1 MTFLSPSILWG
12 LLAISIPI
20 IIHLISLRHT
30 RDTEFSTLRFIKSL
44 KHETIRHLRIK
55 QWLLVILR
63 TIAILCLIL
72 MFARPLMTGT
82 STGKLAGD
90 VESRAVIVID
100 NSASM
105 AVQTDDGTL
114 LDRAKSSLPAIL
126 EGLEG
131 ETTVELYQTNPP
143 RKLFTGSHEE
153 SGPIMNR
160 VNSIVQTNLN
170 DNLWPMIDSVLHT
183 VEASEPNRECFI
195 ISDFQSA
202 PSFAVD
208 SLVPNSDWK
217 YYCILQPKV
226 KNNISV
232 SEVSILSQIKL
243 PNHLVKLNTR
253 VGNGGLTEK
262 RNIPV
267 ELYLND
273 ERVGQVV
280 SHFQPSRFKDFMFQ
294 VYPGKTGIING
305 KIVIPDD
312 DFPLDNFRNFELVIP
327 NQIAV
332 KVVGRSVEELFLL
345 DLALSAITGETELL
359 LIDRHVSDDV
369 VEQLFLSDIDI
380 LLLHNPAN
388 LSNSAIEDLQR
399 FLMSGGGLI
408 WFVGN
413 DLNQTDPVAWPSL
426 LKLPELIQTRRLDG
440 ESFFS
445 ASIVEEDHSL
455 FTDLDIKN
463 MNEELPQVF
472 GYNEVRLQMN
482 HTPLIKLNNG
492 HPLLVESKAFGSS
505 GFVFTS
511 PLNLRWNDLSVKG
524 LLVPLLHRMLILL
537 GTKEFNTQ
545 PLLVGQVKIIDIK
558 GENINAEWILKT
570 PNENEIKLIPDYTNE
585 KLLIKQTSELG
596 SYNVFADGIFFTSFS
611 TELSPHELP
620 SIRIDGETL
629 AKGLGIEQARI
640 IEPLQ
645 HLGSVLKEIRYGRSI
660 WRLLLYIALSCL
672 VIESILG
679 RPNTERLKTKEH

>member
-12 LLAISIPI
+12 LLAISIQI

-44 KHETIRHLRIK
+44 KHETIRNLRIK
-55 QWLLVILR
+55 QWLLLLLR
-63 TIAILCLIL
+63 TIAILFLIL

-90 VESRAVIVID
+90 VESRAVIVVD

-105 AVQTDDGTL
+105 AVLTDDGTL

-126 EGLEG
+126 QGLEG

-153 SGPIMNR
+153 SGPIIKR
-160 VNSIVQTNLN
+160 VNGIVQTNLA
-170 DNLWPMIDSVLHT
+170 DNLWSMIDSVLHT

-208 SLVPNSDWK
+208 SLIPNSDWK

-226 KNNISV
+226 ENNISV
-232 SEVSILSQIKL
+232 SEVSVLSQIKL

-253 VGNGGLTEK
+253 VGNGGMTEK

-332 KVVGRSVEELFLL
+332 KVVGQSVEELFLL
-345 DLALSAITGETELL
+345 DLALSAITGDTELL
-359 LIDRHVSDDV
+359 LLDRQVSDDV
-369 VEQLFLSDIDI
+369 ERLFLSDIDI

-388 LSNSAIEDLQR
+388 LSNSAIEDLQS

-445 ASIVEEDHSL
+445 TSIVEENHSL
-455 FTDLDIKN
+455 FTDLNINN
-463 MNEELPQVF
+463 MKEELPQVY

-511 PLNLRWNDLSVKG
+511 PLNLRWNDLPVKG

-545 PLLVGQVKIIDIK
+545 PLLVGQDKIIDIK
-558 GENINAEWILKT
+558 GENINAEWVLKT

-585 KLLIKQTSELG
+585 KLLITQTSELG
-596 SYNVFADGIFFTSFS
+596 SYTVFADGNLFSSFS
-611 TELSPHELP
+611 TLLSPHELP
-620 SIRIDGETL
+620 FIRIEGETL
-629 AKGLGIEQARI
+629 AENLGIEQARI
-640 IEPLQ
+640 IEPTQ
-645 HLGSVLKEIRYGRSI
+645 HLGSELKEIRYGRSI
-660 WRLLLYIALSCL
+660 WRLLLFIVLSSL

-679 RPNTERLKTKEH
+679 RPNTEKLKTKEQ

>member
-12 LLAISIPI
+12 MLAITIPI

-55 QWLLVILR
+55 QWLLVLLR
-63 TIAILCLIL
+63 TITILCLIL
-72 MFARPLMTGT
+72 MFSRPLITGT
-82 STGKLAGD
+82 LTSKLAGD
-90 VESRAVIVID
+90 IESRAVIVVD

-105 AVQTDDGTL
+105 AVHTDDGTL

-126 EGLEG
+126 KGLEG
-131 ETTVELYQTNPP
+131 GTTVELYQTNPP
-143 RKLFTGSHEE
+143 RKLFSGSQEE
-153 SGPIMNR
+153 GRSIMTR
-160 VNSIVQTNLN
+160 VKGIVQTNMT
-170 DNLWPMIDSVLHT
+170 DNLWTMIDSVLQM

-202 PSFAVD
+202 PSFTID
-208 SLVPNSDWK
+208 SLNPNSDWK

-226 KNNISV
+226 ENNISI
-232 SEVSILSQIKL
+232 SEVSVLSQIKL

-253 VGNGGLTEK
+253 VGNGGVTDK

-273 ERVGQVV
+273 ERVGQIV
-280 SHFQPSRFKDFMFQ
+280 SQFQPSKFKDFMFQ

-305 KIVIPDD
+305 KIVIPAD
-312 DFPLDNFRNFELVIP
+312 DFPMDNFRNFDLVIP
-327 NQIAV
+327 NKIAV
-332 KVVGRSVEELFLL
+332 KVIGRSMEELFLL

-359 LIDRHVSDDV
+359 EIDRDLSDDV
-369 VEQLFLSDIDI
+369 ERLFLNDIDI
-380 LLLHNPAN
+380 LLLHNPTN

-399 FLMSGGGLI
+399 FLMNGGGLI

-413 DLNQTDPVAWPSL
+413 DLNQTDPVVWPSL
-426 LKLPELIQTRRLDG
+426 LKLPELIKTRHLDG

-445 ASIVEEDHSL
+445 TSIVDENHSL
-455 FTDLDIKN
+455 FTDLNINN

-511 PLNLRWNDLSVKG
+511 PLNLRWNDLPAKG

-537 GTKEFNTQ
+537 GTKEFNVQ
-545 PLLVGQVKIIDIK
+545 PLLVGQDKIIDIK
-558 GENINAEWILKT
+558 GENINAEWVLKT

-585 KLLIKQTSELG
+585 KLLITQTSELG
-596 SYNVFADGIFFTSFS
+596 SYHVFADGDLFSSFS

-620 SIRIDGETL
+620 SIRIEGEKL
-629 AKGLGIEQARI
+629 AERLGVEQARI
-640 IEPLQ
+640 IQHTQ
-645 HLGSVLKEIRYGRSI
+645 HLGSELKEIRYGRSI
-660 WRLLLYIALSCL
+660 WRLLLFIALSCL

-679 RPNTERLKTKEH
+679 RPSTERLKTKE

>member
-44 KHETIRHLRIK
+44 KHETIRNLRIK
-55 QWLLVILR
+55 QWLLLLLR
-63 TIAILCLIL
+63 TIAILFLIL

-90 VESRAVIVID
+90 VESRAVIVVD

-105 AVQTDDGTL
+105 AVLTDDGTL

-126 EGLEG
+126 QGLEG

-153 SGPIMNR
+153 SGPIIKR
-160 VNSIVQTNLN
+160 VNGSVQTNLA
-170 DNLWPMIDSVLHT
+170 DNLWSMIDSVLHT

-208 SLVPNSDWK
+208 SLIPNSDWK

-226 KNNISV
+226 ENNISV
-232 SEVSILSQIKL
+232 SEVSVLSQIKL

-280 SHFQPSRFKDFMFQ
+280 SHFQPGRFKDFMFQ

-332 KVVGRSVEELFLL
+332 KVVGQSVEELFLL
-345 DLALSAITGETELL
+345 DLALSAITGDTELL
-359 LIDRHVSDDV
+359 LLDRQVSDDV
-369 VEQLFLSDIDI
+369 ERLFLSDIDI

-388 LSNSAIEDLQR
+388 LSNSAIEDLQS

-445 ASIVEEDHSL
+445 TSIVEENHSL
-455 FTDLDIKN
+455 FTDLNINN
-463 MNEELPQVF
+463 MKEELPQVY

-492 HPLLVESKAFGSS
+492 HPLLVESKVFGSS

-511 PLNLRWNDLSVKG
+511 PLNLRWNDLPVKG

-545 PLLVGQVKIIDIK
+545 PLLVGQDKIIDIK
-558 GENINAEWILKT
+558 GENINAEWVLKT

-585 KLLIKQTSELG
+585 KLLITQTSELG
-596 SYNVFADGIFFTSFS
+596 SYTVFADGNLFSSFS
-611 TELSPHELP
+611 TLLSPHELP
-620 SIRIDGETL
+620 FIRIEGETL
-629 AKGLGIEQARI
+629 AENLGIEQARI
-640 IEPLQ
+640 IEPTQ
-645 HLGSVLKEIRYGRSI
+645 HLGSELKEIRYGRSI
-660 WRLLLYIALSCL
+660 WRLLLFIVLSSL

-679 RPNTERLKTKEH
+679 RPNTEKLKTKEQ

>member
-12 LLAISIPI
+12 MLAITIPI

-55 QWLLVILR
+55 QWLLVLLR
-63 TIAILCLIL
+63 TITILCLIL
-72 MFARPLMTGT
+72 MFSRPLITGT
-82 STGKLAGD
+82 LTSKLAGD
-90 VESRAVIVID
+90 IESRAVIVVD

-105 AVQTDDGTL
+105 AVHTDDGTL

-126 EGLEG
+126 KGLEG
-131 ETTVELYQTNPP
+131 RTTVELYQTNPP
-143 RKLFTGSHEE
+143 RKLFSGSQEE
-153 SGPIMNR
+153 GRSIMTR
-160 VNSIVQTNLN
+160 VKGIEQTNMT
-170 DNLWPMIDSVLHT
+170 DNLWTMIDSVLQM

-202 PSFAVD
+202 PSFTID
-208 SLVPNSDWK
+208 SLNPNSDWK

-226 KNNISV
+226 ENNISI
-232 SEVSILSQIKL
+232 SEVSVLSQIKL

-253 VGNGGLTEK
+253 VGNGGVTDK

-273 ERVGQVV
+273 ERVGQIV
-280 SHFQPSRFKDFMFQ
+280 SQFQPSKFKDFMFQ

-305 KIVIPDD
+305 KIVIPAD
-312 DFPLDNFRNFELVIP
+312 DFPMDNFRNFDLVIP
-327 NQIAV
+327 NKIAV
-332 KVVGRSVEELFLL
+332 KVIGRSMEELFLL

-359 LIDRHVSDDV
+359 EIDRDLSDDV
-369 VEQLFLSDIDI
+369 ERLFLNDIDI
-380 LLLHNPAN
+380 LLLHNPTN

-399 FLMSGGGLI
+399 FLMNGGGLI

-413 DLNQTDPVAWPSL
+413 DLNQTDPVVWPSL
-426 LKLPELIQTRRLDG
+426 LKLPELIKTRHLDG

-445 ASIVEEDHSL
+445 TSIVDENHSL
-455 FTDLDIKN
+455 FTDLNINN

-511 PLNLRWNDLSVKG
+511 PLNLRWNDLPAKG

-537 GTKEFNTQ
+537 GTKEFNVQ
-545 PLLVGQVKIIDIK
+545 PLLVGQDKIIDIK
-558 GENINAEWILKT
+558 GENINAEWVLKT

-585 KLLIKQTSELG
+585 KLLITQTSELG
-596 SYNVFADGIFFTSFS
+596 SYHVFADGDLFSSFS
-611 TELSPHELP
+611 TELSPNELP
-620 SIRIDGETL
+620 SIRIEGEKL
-629 AKGLGIEQARI
+629 AERLGVEQARI
-640 IEPLQ
+640 IQHTQ
-645 HLGSVLKEIRYGRSI
+645 HLGSELKEIRYGRSI
-660 WRLLLYIALSCL
+660 WRLLLFIALSCL

-679 RPNTERLKTKEH
+679 RPSTERLKTKE

>member
-12 LLAISIPI
+12 MLAITIPI

-44 KHETIRHLRIK
+44 KHETIRRLRIK
-55 QWLLVILR
+55 QWLLVLLR

-72 MFARPLMTGT
+72 MFSRPLMTGT
-82 STGKLAGD
+82 LTSKLGGYI
-90 VESRAVIVID
+90 ESRAVIIVD

-105 AVQTDDGTL
+105 AVHTGDGTL

-126 EGLEG
+126 KGLEG

-143 RKLFTGSHEE
+143 RKLFSGSHEE
-153 SGPIMNR
+153 GRSIMTG
-160 VNSIVQTNLN
+160 VKGIVQTNMT
-170 DNLWPMIDSVLHT
+170 DNLWTMIDSVLQM

-202 PSFAVD
+202 PSFAID
-208 SLVPNSDWK
+208 SLNPNSDWK

-226 KNNISV
+226 ENNISI
-232 SEVSILSQIKL
+232 SEVSVLSQIKL

-253 VGNGGLTEK
+253 VGNGGVTDK

-267 ELYLND
+267 ELYLNN
-273 ERVGQVV
+273 ERVGQIV
-280 SHFQPSRFKDFMFQ
+280 SQFEPSKFKDFMFQ

-312 DFPLDNFRNFELVIP
+312 DFPMDNFRNFDLVIP

-332 KVVGRSVEELFLL
+332 KVIGQSMEELFLL

-359 LIDRHVSDDV
+359 LIDRDLSDDV
-369 VEQLFLSDIDI
+369 ERLFLSDIDI
-380 LLLHNPAN
+380 LLLHNPTN

-399 FLMSGGGLI
+399 FLMNGGGLI

-426 LKLPELIQTRRLDG
+426 LKLPELIKTRHLDG

-445 ASIVEEDHSL
+445 TLIVDENHSL
-455 FTDLDIKN
+455 FTDLNINN

-492 HPLLVESKAFGSS
+492 HPLLIESKAFGSS

-511 PLNLRWNDLSVKG
+511 PLNLGWNDLSVKG

-537 GTKEFNTQ
+537 GTKEFNVQ
-545 PLLVGQVKIIDIK
+545 PLLVGQDKIIDIK
-558 GENINAEWILKT
+558 GDNINAEWVLMT
-570 PNENEIKLIPDYTNE
+570 PMENEIKLIPDYTNE
-585 KLLIKQTSELG
+585 KLLITQTSELG
-596 SYNVFADGIFFTSFS
+596 SYHVFADGNLFSSFS
-611 TELSPHELP
+611 TVLSPHELP
-620 SIRIDGETL
+620 SIRIEGEKLTES
-629 AKGLGIEQARI
+629 LGVEQARI
-640 IEPLQ
+640 IQHTQ
-645 HLGSVLKEIRYGRSI
+645 HLESELKEIRYGRSI
-660 WRLLLYIALSCL
+660 WRLLLFIALSCL

-679 RPNTERLKTKEH
+679 RPSTERLKTKE

>member
-12 LLAISIPI
+12 MLAITIPI

-55 QWLLVILR
+55 QWLLVLLR
-63 TIAILCLIL
+63 TITILCLIL
-72 MFARPLMTGT
+72 MFSRPLITGT
-82 STGKLAGD
+82 LTSKLAGD
-90 VESRAVIVID
+90 IESRAVIVVD

-105 AVQTDDGTL
+105 AVHTDDGTL
-114 LDRAKSSLPAIL
+114 LDRAKSSLPVIL
-126 EGLEG
+126 KGLEG
-131 ETTVELYQTNPP
+131 GTTVELYQTNPP
-143 RKLFTGSHEE
+143 RKLFSGSQEE
-153 SGPIMNR
+153 GRSIMTR
-160 VNSIVQTNLN
+160 VKGIVQTNMT
-170 DNLWPMIDSVLHT
+170 DNLWTMIDSVLQM

-202 PSFAVD
+202 PSFTID
-208 SLVPNSDWK
+208 SLNPNSDWK

-226 KNNISV
+226 ENNISI

-253 VGNGGLTEK
+253 VGNGGVTDK

-273 ERVGQVV
+273 ERVGQIV
-280 SHFQPSRFKDFMFQ
+280 SQFQPSKFKDFMFQ

-305 KIVIPDD
+305 KIVIPAD
-312 DFPLDNFRNFELVIP
+312 DFPMDNFRNFDLVIP
-327 NQIAV
+327 NKIAV
-332 KVVGRSVEELFLL
+332 KVIGRSMEELFLL

-359 LIDRHVSDDV
+359 EIDRDLSDDV
-369 VEQLFLSDIDI
+369 ERLFLNDIDI
-380 LLLHNPAN
+380 LLLHNPTN

-399 FLMSGGGLI
+399 FLMNGGGLI

-413 DLNQTDPVAWPSL
+413 DLNQTDPVVWPSL
-426 LKLPELIQTRRLDG
+426 LKLPELIKTRLLDG

-445 ASIVEEDHSL
+445 TSIVDENHSL
-455 FTDLDIKN
+455 FTDLNINN

-511 PLNLRWNDLSVKG
+511 PLNLRWNDLPAKG

-537 GTKEFNTQ
+537 GTKEFNVQ
-545 PLLVGQVKIIDIK
+545 PLLVGQDKIIDIK
-558 GENINAEWILKT
+558 GENINAEWVLKT

-585 KLLIKQTSELG
+585 KLLITQTSELG
-596 SYNVFADGIFFTSFS
+596 SYHVFADGDHFSSFS

-620 SIRIDGETL
+620 SIRIEGEKL
-629 AKGLGIEQARI
+629 AESLGVEQARI
-640 IEPLQ
+640 IQHTQ
-645 HLGSVLKEIRYGRSI
+645 HLGSELKEIRYGRSI
-660 WRLLLYIALSCL
+660 WRLLLFIALSCL

-679 RPNTERLKTKEH
+679 RPSTERLKTKE

>member
-12 LLAISIPI
+12 LLAITIPI

-82 STGKLAGD
+82 LTSKLAGY
-90 VESRAVIVID
+90 VESRAVIVVD

-105 AVQTDDGTL
+105 AVHTDDGTL

-126 EGLEG
+126 KGLVG
-131 ETTVELYQTNPP
+131 KTTVELYQTNPP
-143 RKLFTGSHEE
+143 RKLFSGSHEE
-153 SGPIMNR
+153 SRSIMTR
-160 VNSIVQTNLN
+160 VKGIVQTNMT
-170 DNLWPMIDSVLHT
+170 DNLWTVIDSVLQT

-202 PSFAVD
+202 PSFAID
-208 SLVPNSDWK
+208 SLNPNSDWK

-226 KNNISV
+226 ENNISI
-232 SEVSILSQIKL
+232 SEVSVLSQIKL
-243 PNHLVKLNTR
+243 PDHLVKLTTR
-253 VGNGGLTEK
+253 VGNSGVTDK

-280 SHFQPSRFKDFMFQ
+280 SQFQPGKFKDFMFQ

-312 DFPLDNFRNFELVIP
+312 DFSMDNFRNFDLVIP

-332 KVVGRSVEELFLL
+332 KVIGQSMEELFLL

-359 LIDRHVSDDV
+359 LIDRYLSNDV
-369 VEQLFLSDIDI
+369 ERLFLSDIDI

-388 LSNSAIEDLQR
+388 LRNSAIEDLQR

-445 ASIVEEDHSL
+445 TSIVDDNHSL
-455 FTDLDIKN
+455 FTDLNINN

-482 HTPLIKLNNG
+482 HTTLIKLNNG
-492 HPLLVESKAFGSS
+492 HPFLVESKAFGSS

-511 PLNLRWNDLSVKG
+511 PLNLRWNDLPVKG

-537 GTKEFNTQ
+537 GTKEFNIQ
-545 PLLVGQVKIIDIK
+545 PILVGQDKIIDIK
-558 GENINAEWILKT
+558 GENINAEWVLKT
-570 PNENEIKLIPDYTNE
+570 PNENDIKLIPDYTNE
-585 KLLIKQTSELG
+585 KLLITQTSELG
-596 SYNVFADGIFFTSFS
+596 SYHVFADGNLFSSFS

-620 SIRIDGETL
+620 SIRIEGETL
-629 AKGLGIEQARI
+629 AESLGIEQARI
-640 IEPLQ
+640 IEHTQ
-645 HLGSVLKEIRYGRSI
+645 HLGSELKEIRYGRSI
-660 WRLLLYIALSCL
+660 WRLLLFIALSCL

-679 RPNTERLKTKEH
+679 RPNTERLKTKEQ

>member
-12 LLAISIPI
+12 LLAITIPI

-44 KHETIRHLRIK
+44 KHETIRRLRIK
-55 QWLLVILR
+55 QWLLVLLR

-72 MFARPLMTGT
+72 MFSRPLMTGT
-82 STGKLAGD
+82 LTSKLGGYI
-90 VESRAVIVID
+90 ESRAVIIVD

-105 AVQTDDGTL
+105 AVHTGDGTL

-126 EGLEG
+126 KGLEG

-143 RKLFTGSHEE
+143 RKLFSGSHEE
-153 SGPIMNR
+153 GRSIMTG
-160 VNSIVQTNLN
+160 VKGIVQTNMT
-170 DNLWPMIDSVLHT
+170 DNLWTMIDSVLQM

-202 PSFAVD
+202 PSFTID
-208 SLVPNSDWK
+208 SLNPNSDWK

-226 KNNISV
+226 ENNISI
-232 SEVSILSQIKL
+232 SEVSVLSQIKL

-253 VGNGGLTEK
+253 VGNGGVTDK

-273 ERVGQVV
+273 ERVGQIV
-280 SHFQPSRFKDFMFQ
+280 SQFEPSKFKDFMFQ

-312 DFPLDNFRNFELVIP
+312 DFPMDNFRNFDLVIP

-332 KVVGRSVEELFLL
+332 KVIGQSMEELFLL

-359 LIDRHVSDDV
+359 LIDRDLSDDV
-369 VEQLFLSDIDI
+369 ERLFLSDIDI
-380 LLLHNPAN
+380 LLLHNPTN

-399 FLMSGGGLI
+399 FLMNGGGLI

-426 LKLPELIQTRRLDG
+426 LKLPELIKTRHLDG

-445 ASIVEEDHSL
+445 TLIVDENHSL
-455 FTDLDIKN
+455 FTDLNINN

-492 HPLLVESKAFGSS
+492 HPLLIESKAFGSS

-511 PLNLRWNDLSVKG
+511 PLNLGWNDLSVKG

-537 GTKEFNTQ
+537 GTKEFNVQ
-545 PLLVGQVKIIDIK
+545 PLLVGQDKIIDIK
-558 GENINAEWILKT
+558 GDNINAEWVLMT
-570 PNENEIKLIPDYTNE
+570 PMENEIKLIPDYTNE
-585 KLLIKQTSELG
+585 KLLITETSELG
-596 SYNVFADGIFFTSFS
+596 SYHVFADGNLFSSFS
-611 TELSPHELP
+611 TVLSPHELP
-620 SIRIDGETL
+620 SIRIEGEKLTES
-629 AKGLGIEQARI
+629 LGVEQARI
-640 IEPLQ
+640 IQHTQ
-645 HLGSVLKEIRYGRSI
+645 HLESELKEIRYGRSI
-660 WRLLLYIALSCL
+660 WRLLLFIALSCL

-679 RPNTERLKTKEH
+679 RPSTERLKTKE

>member
-12 LLAISIPI
+12 MLAITIPI

-44 KHETIRHLRIK
+44 KHETIRRLRIK
-55 QWLLVILR
+55 QWLLVLLR

-72 MFARPLMTGT
+72 MFSRPLMTGT
-82 STGKLAGD
+82 LTSKLAGD
-90 VESRAVIVID
+90 IESRAVIIVD

-105 AVQTDDGTL
+105 AVHTGDGTL

-126 EGLEG
+126 KGLEG

-143 RKLFTGSHEE
+143 RKLFSGSHEE
-153 SGPIMNR
+153 GRSIMTG
-160 VNSIVQTNLN
+160 VKGIVQTNMT
-170 DNLWPMIDSVLHT
+170 DNLWTMIDSVLQM

-202 PSFAVD
+202 PSFTID
-208 SLVPNSDWK
+208 SLNPNSDWK

-226 KNNISV
+226 ENNISI
-232 SEVSILSQIKL
+232 SEVSVLSQIKL

-253 VGNGGLTEK
+253 VGNGGVTDK

-273 ERVGQVV
+273 ERVGQIV
-280 SHFQPSRFKDFMFQ
+280 SQFEPSKFKDFMFQ

-312 DFPLDNFRNFELVIP
+312 DFPMDNFRNFDLVIP

-332 KVVGRSVEELFLL
+332 KVIGQSMEELFLL

-359 LIDRHVSDDV
+359 LIDRDLSDDV
-369 VEQLFLSDIDI
+369 ERLFLSDIDI
-380 LLLHNPAN
+380 LLLHNPTN

-399 FLMSGGGLI
+399 FLMNGGGLI

-426 LKLPELIQTRRLDG
+426 LKLPELIKTRHLDG

-445 ASIVEEDHSL
+445 TLIVDENHSL
-455 FTDLDIKN
+455 FTDLNINN

-492 HPLLVESKAFGSS
+492 HPLLIESKAFGSS

-511 PLNLRWNDLSVKG
+511 PLNLGWNDLSVKG

-537 GTKEFNTQ
+537 GTKEFNVQ
-545 PLLVGQVKIIDIK
+545 PLLVGQDKIIDIK
-558 GENINAEWILKT
+558 GDNINAEWVLMT
-570 PNENEIKLIPDYTNE
+570 PMENEIKLIPDYTNE
-585 KLLIKQTSELG
+585 KLLITQTSELG
-596 SYNVFADGIFFTSFS
+596 SYHVFADGNLVSSFS
-611 TELSPHELP
+611 TVLSPHELP
-620 SIRIDGETL
+620 SIRIEGEKLTES
-629 AKGLGIEQARI
+629 LGVEQARI
-640 IEPLQ
+640 IQHTQ
-645 HLGSVLKEIRYGRSI
+645 HLESELKEIRYGRSI
-660 WRLLLYIALSCL
+660 WRLLLFIALSCL

-679 RPNTERLKTKEH
+679 RPSTERLKTKE

>member
-12 LLAISIPI
+12 MLAITIPI

-44 KHETIRHLRIK
+44 KHETIRRLRIK
-55 QWLLVILR
+55 QWLLVLLR

-72 MFARPLMTGT
+72 MFSRPLMTGT
-82 STGKLAGD
+82 LTSKLAGD
-90 VESRAVIVID
+90 IESRAVIIVD

-105 AVQTDDGTL
+105 AVHTGDGTL

-126 EGLEG
+126 KGLEG
-131 ETTVELYQTNPP
+131 VTTVELYQTNPP
-143 RKLFTGSHEE
+143 RKLFSGSHEE
-153 SGPIMNR
+153 GRSIMTG
-160 VNSIVQTNLN
+160 VKGIVQTNMT
-170 DNLWPMIDSVLHT
+170 DNLWTMIDSVLQM

-202 PSFAVD
+202 PSFTID
-208 SLVPNSDWK
+208 SLNPNSDWK

-226 KNNISV
+226 ENNISI
-232 SEVSILSQIKL
+232 SEVSVLSQIKL

-253 VGNGGLTEK
+253 VGNGGVTDK

-273 ERVGQVV
+273 ERVGQIV
-280 SHFQPSRFKDFMFQ
+280 SQFEPSKFKDFMFQ

-312 DFPLDNFRNFELVIP
+312 DFPMDNFRNFDLVIP

-332 KVVGRSVEELFLL
+332 KVIGQSMEELFLL

-359 LIDRHVSDDV
+359 LIDRDLSDDV
-369 VEQLFLSDIDI
+369 ERLFLSDIDI
-380 LLLHNPAN
+380 LLLHNPTN

-399 FLMSGGGLI
+399 FLMNGGGLI

-426 LKLPELIQTRRLDG
+426 LKLPELIKTRHLDG

-445 ASIVEEDHSL
+445 TLIVDENHSL
-455 FTDLDIKN
+455 FTDLNINN

-492 HPLLVESKAFGSS
+492 HPLLIESKAFGSS

-511 PLNLRWNDLSVKG
+511 PLNLGWNDLSVKG

-537 GTKEFNTQ
+537 GTKEFNVQ
-545 PLLVGQVKIIDIK
+545 PLLVGQDKIIDIK
-558 GENINAEWILKT
+558 GDNINAEWVLMT
-570 PNENEIKLIPDYTNE
+570 PMENEIKLIPDYTNE
-585 KLLIKQTSELG
+585 KLLITQTSELG
-596 SYNVFADGIFFTSFS
+596 SYHVFADGNLFSSFS
-611 TELSPHELP
+611 TVLSPHELP
-620 SIRIDGETL
+620 SIRIEGEKLTES
-629 AKGLGIEQARI
+629 LGVEQARI
-640 IEPLQ
+640 IQHTQ
-645 HLGSVLKEIRYGRSI
+645 HLESELKEIRYGRSI
-660 WRLLLYIALSCL
+660 WRLLLFIALSCL

-679 RPNTERLKTKEH
+679 RPSTERLKTKE

>member
-12 LLAISIPI
+12 MLAITIPI

-44 KHETIRHLRIK
+44 KHETIRRLRIK
-55 QWLLVILR
+55 QWLLVLLR

-72 MFARPLMTGT
+72 MFSRPLMTGT
-82 STGKLAGD
+82 LTSKLGGYI
-90 VESRAVIVID
+90 ESRAVIIVD

-105 AVQTDDGTL
+105 AVHTGDGTL

-126 EGLEG
+126 KGLEG

-143 RKLFTGSHEE
+143 RKLFSGSHEE
-153 SGPIMNR
+153 GRSIMTG
-160 VNSIVQTNLN
+160 VKGIVQTNMT
-170 DNLWPMIDSVLHT
+170 DNLWTMIDSVLQM

-202 PSFAVD
+202 PSFTID
-208 SLVPNSDWK
+208 SLNPNSDWK

-226 KNNISV
+226 ENNISI
-232 SEVSILSQIKL
+232 SEVSVLSQIKL

-253 VGNGGLTEK
+253 VGNSGVIDK

-273 ERVGQVV
+273 ERVGQIV
-280 SHFQPSRFKDFMFQ
+280 SQFEPSKFKDFMFQ

-312 DFPLDNFRNFELVIP
+312 DFPMDNFRNFDLVIP

-332 KVVGRSVEELFLL
+332 KVIGQSMEELFLL

-359 LIDRHVSDDV
+359 LIDRDLSDDV
-369 VEQLFLSDIDI
+369 ERLFLSDIDI
-380 LLLHNPAN
+380 LLLHNPTN

-399 FLMSGGGLI
+399 FLMNGGGLI

-426 LKLPELIQTRRLDG
+426 LKLPELIKTRHLDG

-445 ASIVEEDHSL
+445 TLIVDENHSL
-455 FTDLDIKN
+455 FTDLNINN

-492 HPLLVESKAFGSS
+492 HPLLIESKAFGSS

-511 PLNLRWNDLSVKG
+511 PLNLGWNDLSVKG

-537 GTKEFNTQ
+537 GTKEFNVQ
-545 PLLVGQVKIIDIK
+545 PLLVGQDKIIDIK
-558 GENINAEWILKT
+558 GDNINAEWVLMT
-570 PNENEIKLIPDYTNE
+570 PMENEIKLIPDYTNE
-585 KLLIKQTSELG
+585 KLLITQTSELG
-596 SYNVFADGIFFTSFS
+596 SYHVFADGNLFSSFS
-611 TELSPHELP
+611 TVLSPHELP
-620 SIRIDGETL
+620 SIRIEGEKLTES
-629 AKGLGIEQARI
+629 LGVEQARI
-640 IEPLQ
+640 IQHTQ
-645 HLGSVLKEIRYGRSI
+645 HLESELKEIRYGRSI
-660 WRLLLYIALSCL
+660 WRLLLFIALSCL

-679 RPNTERLKTKEH
+679 RPSTERLKTKE

>member
-44 KHETIRHLRIK
+44 KHETIRNLRIK
-55 QWLLVILR
+55 QWLLLLLR
-63 TIAILCLIL
+63 TIAILFLIL

-90 VESRAVIVID
+90 VESRAVIVVD

-105 AVQTDDGTL
+105 AVLTDDGTL

-126 EGLEG
+126 QGLEG

-153 SGPIMNR
+153 SGPIIKR
-160 VNSIVQTNLN
+160 VNGIVQTNLA
-170 DNLWPMIDSVLHT
+170 DNLWSMIDSVLHT

-208 SLVPNSDWK
+208 SLIPNSDWK

-226 KNNISV
+226 ENNISV
-232 SEVSILSQIKL
+232 SEVSVLSQIKL

-253 VGNGGLTEK
+253 VGNGGMTEK

-332 KVVGRSVEELFLL
+332 KVVGQSVEELFLL
-345 DLALSAITGETELL
+345 DLALSAITGDTELL
-359 LIDRHVSDDV
+359 LLDRQVSDY
-369 VEQLFLSDIDI
+369 VERLFLSDIDI

-388 LSNSAIEDLQR
+388 LSNSAIEDLQS

-445 ASIVEEDHSL
+445 TSIVEENHSL
-455 FTDLDIKN
+455 FTDLNINN
-463 MNEELPQVF
+463 MKEELPQVY

-492 HPLLVESKAFGSS
+492 HPLLVESKVFGSS

-511 PLNLRWNDLSVKG
+511 PLNLRWNDLPVKG

-545 PLLVGQVKIIDIK
+545 PLLVGQDKIIDIK
-558 GENINAEWILKT
+558 GENINAEWVLKT

-585 KLLIKQTSELG
+585 KLLITQTSELG
-596 SYNVFADGIFFTSFS
+596 SYTVFADGNLFSSFS
-611 TELSPHELP
+611 TLLSPHELP
-620 SIRIDGETL
+620 FIRIEGETL
-629 AKGLGIEQARI
+629 AENLGIEQARI
-640 IEPLQ
+640 IEPTQ
-645 HLGSVLKEIRYGRSI
+645 HLGSELKEIRYGRSI
-660 WRLLLYIALSCL
+660 WRLLLFIVLSSL

-679 RPNTERLKTKEH
+679 RPNTEKLKTKEQ

>member
-12 LLAISIPI
+12 MLAITIPI

-55 QWLLVILR
+55 QWLLVLLR
-63 TIAILCLIL
+63 TITILCLIL
-72 MFARPLMTGT
+72 MFSRPLITGT
-82 STGKLAGD
+82 LTSKLAGD
-90 VESRAVIVID
+90 IESRAVIVVD

-105 AVQTDDGTL
+105 AVHTDDGTL
-114 LDRAKSSLPAIL
+114 LDRAKSSVPAIL
-126 EGLEG
+126 KGLEG
-131 ETTVELYQTNPP
+131 MTTVELYQTNPP
-143 RKLFTGSHEE
+143 RKLFSGSQEE
-153 SGPIMNR
+153 GRSIMTK
-160 VNSIVQTNLN
+160 VKGIVQTNMT
-170 DNLWPMIDSVLHT
+170 DNLWTMIDSVLQM

-202 PSFAVD
+202 PSFTID
-208 SLVPNSDWK
+208 SLNPNSDWK

-226 KNNISV
+226 ENNISI
-232 SEVSILSQIKL
+232 SEVSVLSQIKL

-253 VGNGGLTEK
+253 VGNGGVTDK

-273 ERVGQVV
+273 ERVGQIV
-280 SHFQPSRFKDFMFQ
+280 SQFQPSKFKDFMFQ

-305 KIVIPDD
+305 KIVIPAD
-312 DFPLDNFRNFELVIP
+312 DFPMDNFRNFDLVIP
-327 NQIAV
+327 NKIAV
-332 KVVGRSVEELFLL
+332 KVIGRSMEELFLL

-359 LIDRHVSDDV
+359 EIDRDLSDDV
-369 VEQLFLSDIDI
+369 ERLFLNDIDI
-380 LLLHNPAN
+380 LLLHNPTN

-399 FLMSGGGLI
+399 FLMNGGGLI

-413 DLNQTDPVAWPSL
+413 DLNQTDPVVWPSL
-426 LKLPELIQTRRLDG
+426 LKLPELIKTRHLDG

-445 ASIVEEDHSL
+445 TSIVDENHSL
-455 FTDLDIKN
+455 FTDLNINN

-511 PLNLRWNDLSVKG
+511 PLNLRWNDLPAKG

-537 GTKEFNTQ
+537 GTKEFNVQ
-545 PLLVGQVKIIDIK
+545 PLLVGQDKIIDIK
-558 GENINAEWILKT
+558 GENINAEWVLKT

-585 KLLIKQTSELG
+585 KLLITQTSELG
-596 SYNVFADGIFFTSFS
+596 SYHVFADGDLFSSFS

-620 SIRIDGETL
+620 SIRIEGEKL
-629 AKGLGIEQARI
+629 AERLGVEQARI
-640 IEPLQ
+640 IQHTQ
-645 HLGSVLKEIRYGRSI
+645 HLGSELKEIRYGRSI
-660 WRLLLYIALSCL
+660 WRLLLFIALSCL

-679 RPNTERLKTKEH
+679 RPSTERLKTKE

>member
-12 LLAISIPI
+12 MLAITIPI

-44 KHETIRHLRIK
+44 KHETIRRLRIK
-55 QWLLVILR
+55 QWLLVLLR

-72 MFARPLMTGT
+72 MFSRPLMTGT
-82 STGKLAGD
+82 LTSKLGGYI
-90 VESRAVIVID
+90 ESRAVIIVD

-105 AVQTDDGTL
+105 AVHTGDGTL

-126 EGLEG
+126 KGLEG

-143 RKLFTGSHEE
+143 RKLFSGSHEE
-153 SGPIMNR
+153 GRSIMTG
-160 VNSIVQTNLN
+160 VKGIVQTNMT
-170 DNLWPMIDSVLHT
+170 DNLWTMIDSVLQM

-202 PSFAVD
+202 PSFTID
-208 SLVPNSDWK
+208 SLNPNSDWK

-226 KNNISV
+226 ENNISI
-232 SEVSILSQIKL
+232 SEVSVLSQIKL

-253 VGNGGLTEK
+253 VGNGGVTDK

-273 ERVGQVV
+273 ERVGQIV
-280 SHFQPSRFKDFMFQ
+280 SQFEPSKFKDFMFQ

-312 DFPLDNFRNFELVIP
+312 DFPMDNFRNFDLVIP

-332 KVVGRSVEELFLL
+332 KVIGQSMEELFLL

-359 LIDRHVSDDV
+359 LIDRDLSDDV
-369 VEQLFLSDIDI
+369 ERLFLSDIDI
-380 LLLHNPAN
+380 LLLHNPTN

-399 FLMSGGGLI
+399 FLMNGGGLI

-426 LKLPELIQTRRLDG
+426 LKLPELIKTRHLDG

-445 ASIVEEDHSL
+445 TLIVDENHSL
-455 FTDLDIKN
+455 FTDLNINN

-492 HPLLVESKAFGSS
+492 HPLLIESKAFGSS

-511 PLNLRWNDLSVKG
+511 PLNLGWNDLSVKG

-537 GTKEFNTQ
+537 GTKEFNVQ
-545 PLLVGQVKIIDIK
+545 PLLVGQDKIIDIK
-558 GENINAEWILKT
+558 GDNINAEWVLMT
-570 PNENEIKLIPDYTNE
+570 PMENEIKLIPDYTNE
-585 KLLIKQTSELG
+585 KLLITQTSELG
-596 SYNVFADGIFFTSFS
+596 SYHVFADGNLFSSFS
-611 TELSPHELP
+611 TVLSPHELP
-620 SIRIDGETL
+620 SIRIEGEKLTES
-629 AKGLGIEQARI
+629 LGVEQARI
-640 IEPLQ
+640 IQHTQ
-645 HLGSVLKEIRYGRSI
+645 HLESELKEIRYGRSI
-660 WRLLLYIALSCL
+660 WRLLLFIALSCL

-679 RPNTERLKTKEH
+679 RPSTERLKTKD

>member
-12 LLAISIPI
+12 MLAITIPI

-44 KHETIRHLRIK
+44 KHETIRRLRIK
-55 QWLLVILR
+55 QWLLVLLR

-72 MFARPLMTGT
+72 MFSRPLMTGT
-82 STGKLAGD
+82 LTSKLAGD
-90 VESRAVIVID
+90 IESRAVIIVD

-105 AVQTDDGTL
+105 AVHTGDGTL

-126 EGLEG
+126 KGLEG

-143 RKLFTGSHEE
+143 RKLFSGSHEE
-153 SGPIMNR
+153 GRSIMAG
-160 VNSIVQTNLN
+160 VKGIVQTNMT
-170 DNLWPMIDSVLHT
+170 DNLWTMIDSVLQM

-202 PSFAVD
+202 PSFTID
-208 SLVPNSDWK
+208 SLNPNSDWK

-226 KNNISV
+226 ENNISI
-232 SEVSILSQIKL
+232 SEVSVLSQIKL

-253 VGNGGLTEK
+253 VGNGGVTDK

-273 ERVGQVV
+273 ERVGQIV
-280 SHFQPSRFKDFMFQ
+280 SQFEPSKFKDFMFQ

-312 DFPLDNFRNFELVIP
+312 DFPMDNFRNFDLVIP

-332 KVVGRSVEELFLL
+332 KVIGQSMEELFLL

-359 LIDRHVSDDV
+359 LIDRDLSDDV
-369 VEQLFLSDIDI
+369 ERLFLSDIDI
-380 LLLHNPAN
+380 LLLHNPTN

-399 FLMSGGGLI
+399 FLMNGGGLI

-426 LKLPELIQTRRLDG
+426 LKLPELIKTRHLDG

-445 ASIVEEDHSL
+445 TLIVDENHSL
-455 FTDLDIKN
+455 FTDLNINN

-492 HPLLVESKAFGSS
+492 HPLLIESKAFGSS

-511 PLNLRWNDLSVKG
+511 PLNLGWNDLSVKG

-537 GTKEFNTQ
+537 GTKEFNVQ
-545 PLLVGQVKIIDIK
+545 PLLVGQDKIIDIK
-558 GENINAEWILKT
+558 GDNINAEWVLMT
-570 PNENEIKLIPDYTNE
+570 PMENEIKLIPDYTNE
-585 KLLIKQTSELG
+585 KLLITQTSELG
-596 SYNVFADGIFFTSFS
+596 SYHVFADGNLFSSFS
-611 TELSPHELP
+611 TVLSPHELP
-620 SIRIDGETL
+620 SIRIEGEKLTES
-629 AKGLGIEQARI
+629 LGVEQARI
-640 IEPLQ
+640 IQHTQ
-645 HLGSVLKEIRYGRSI
+645 HLESELKEIRYGRSI
-660 WRLLLYIALSCL
+660 WRLLLFIALSCL

-679 RPNTERLKTKEH
+679 RPSTERLKTKE

>member
-44 KHETIRHLRIK
+44 KHETIRNLRIK
-55 QWLLVILR
+55 QWLLLLLR
-63 TIAILCLIL
+63 TIAILFLIL

-90 VESRAVIVID
+90 VESRAVIVVD

-105 AVQTDDGTL
+105 AVLTDDGTL

-126 EGLEG
+126 QGLEG

-153 SGPIMNR
+153 SGPIIKR
-160 VNSIVQTNLN
+160 VNGIVQTNLA
-170 DNLWPMIDSVLHT
+170 DNLWSMIDSVLHT

-208 SLVPNSDWK
+208 SLIPNSDWK

-226 KNNISV
+226 ENNISV
-232 SEVSILSQIKL
+232 SEVSVLSQIKL

-253 VGNGGLTEK
+253 VGNGGMTEK

-332 KVVGRSVEELFLL
+332 KVVGQSVEELFLL
-345 DLALSAITGETELL
+345 DLALSAITGDTELL
-359 LIDRHVSDDV
+359 LLDRQVSDDV
-369 VEQLFLSDIDI
+369 ERLFLSDIDI

-388 LSNSAIEDLQR
+388 LSNSAIEDLQS

-445 ASIVEEDHSL
+445 TSIVEENHSL
-455 FTDLDIKN
+455 FTDLNINN
-463 MNEELPQVF
+463 MKEELPQVY

-492 HPLLVESKAFGSS
+492 HPLLVESKVFGSS

-511 PLNLRWNDLSVKG
+511 PLNLRWNDLPVKG

-545 PLLVGQVKIIDIK
+545 PLLVGQDKIIDIK
-558 GENINAEWILKT
+558 GENINAEWVLKT

-585 KLLIKQTSELG
+585 KLLITQTSELG
-596 SYNVFADGIFFTSFS
+596 SYTVFADGNLFSSFS
-611 TELSPHELP
+611 TLLSPHELP
-620 SIRIDGETL
+620 FIRIEGETL
-629 AKGLGIEQARI
+629 AENLGIEQARI
-640 IEPLQ
+640 IEPTQ
-645 HLGSVLKEIRYGRSI
+645 HLGSELKEIRYGRSI
-660 WRLLLYIALSCL
+660 WRLLLFIVLSSL

-679 RPNTERLKTKEH
+679 RPNTEKLKTKEQ

>member
-12 LLAISIPI
+12 MLAITIPI

-44 KHETIRHLRIK
+44 KHETIRRLRIK
-55 QWLLVILR
+55 QWLLVLLR

-72 MFARPLMTGT
+72 MFSRPLMTGT
-82 STGKLAGD
+82 LTSKLAGD
-90 VESRAVIVID
+90 IESRAVIIVD

-105 AVQTDDGTL
+105 AVHTGDGTL

-126 EGLEG
+126 KGLEG

-143 RKLFTGSHEE
+143 RKLFSGSHEE
-153 SGPIMNR
+153 GRSIMTG
-160 VNSIVQTNLN
+160 VKGIVQTNMT
-170 DNLWPMIDSVLHT
+170 DNLWIMIDSVLQM

-202 PSFAVD
+202 PSFTID
-208 SLVPNSDWK
+208 SLNPNSDWK

-226 KNNISV
+226 ENNISI
-232 SEVSILSQIKL
+232 SEVSVLSQIKL

-253 VGNGGLTEK
+253 VGNGGVIDK

-273 ERVGQVV
+273 ERVGQIV
-280 SHFQPSRFKDFMFQ
+280 SQFEPSKFKDFMFQ

-312 DFPLDNFRNFELVIP
+312 DFPMDNFRNFDLVIP

-332 KVVGRSVEELFLL
+332 KVIGQSMEELFLL

-359 LIDRHVSDDV
+359 LIDRDLSDDV
-369 VEQLFLSDIDI
+369 ERLFLSDIDI
-380 LLLHNPAN
+380 LLLHNPTN

-399 FLMSGGGLI
+399 FLMNGGGLI

-426 LKLPELIQTRRLDG
+426 LKLPELIKTRHLDG

-445 ASIVEEDHSL
+445 TLIVDENHSL
-455 FTDLDIKN
+455 FTDLNINN

-492 HPLLVESKAFGSS
+492 HPLLIESKAFGSS

-511 PLNLRWNDLSVKG
+511 PLNLGWNDLSVKG

-537 GTKEFNTQ
+537 GTKEFNVQ
-545 PLLVGQVKIIDIK
+545 PLLVGQDKIIDIK
-558 GENINAEWILKT
+558 GDNINAEWVLMT
-570 PNENEIKLIPDYTNE
+570 PMENEIKLIPDYTNE
-585 KLLIKQTSELG
+585 KLLITQTSELG
-596 SYNVFADGIFFTSFS
+596 SYHVFADGNLVSSFS
-611 TELSPHELP
+611 TVLSPHELP
-620 SIRIDGETL
+620 SIRIEGEKL
-629 AKGLGIEQARI
+629 AESLGVEQARI
-640 IEPLQ
+640 IQHTQ
-645 HLGSVLKEIRYGRSI
+645 HLESELKEIRYGRSI
-660 WRLLLYIALSCL
+660 WRLLLFIALSCL

-679 RPNTERLKTKEH
+679 RPSTERLKTKE

>member
-12 LLAISIPI
+12 MLAITIPI

-55 QWLLVILR
+55 QWLLVLLR

-72 MFARPLMTGT
+72 MFSRPLITGT
-82 STGKLAGD
+82 LTSKLAGD
-90 VESRAVIVID
+90 IESRAVIVVD

-105 AVQTDDGTL
+105 AVHTDDGTL
-114 LDRAKSSLPAIL
+114 LDRAKSSLPVIL
-126 EGLEG
+126 KGLEG
-131 ETTVELYQTNPP
+131 GTTVELYQTNPP
-143 RKLFTGSHEE
+143 RKLFSGSPEE
-153 SGPIMNR
+153 GRSIMTK
-160 VNSIVQTNLN
+160 VKGIVQTNMT
-170 DNLWPMIDSVLHT
+170 DNLWTMIDSVVQM

-202 PSFAVD
+202 PSFTID
-208 SLVPNSDWK
+208 SLNPNSDWK

-226 KNNISV
+226 ENNISI
-232 SEVSILSQIKL
+232 SEVSVLSQIKL

-253 VGNGGLTEK
+253 VGNGGVTDK

-273 ERVGQVV
+273 ERVGQIV
-280 SHFQPSRFKDFMFQ
+280 SQFQPSKFKDFMFQ

-305 KIVIPDD
+305 KIVIPAD
-312 DFPLDNFRNFELVIP
+312 DFPMDNFRNFDLVIP
-327 NQIAV
+327 NKIAV
-332 KVVGRSVEELFLL
+332 KVIGRSMEELFLL

-359 LIDRHVSDDV
+359 EIDRDLSDDV
-369 VEQLFLSDIDI
+369 ERLFLNDIDI
-380 LLLHNPAN
+380 LLLHNPTN

-399 FLMSGGGLI
+399 FLMNGGGLI

-426 LKLPELIQTRRLDG
+426 LKLPELIKTRHLDG

-445 ASIVEEDHSL
+445 TSIVDENHSL
-455 FTDLDIKN
+455 FTDLNINN

-511 PLNLRWNDLSVKG
+511 PLNLRWNDLPAKG

-537 GTKEFNTQ
+537 GTKEFNVQ
-545 PLLVGQVKIIDIK
+545 PLLVGQDKIIDIK
-558 GENINAEWILKT
+558 GENINAEWVLKT

-585 KLLIKQTSELG
+585 KLLITQTSELG
-596 SYNVFADGIFFTSFS
+596 SYHVFADGDLFSSFS

-620 SIRIDGETL
+620 SIRIEGEKL
-629 AKGLGIEQARI
+629 AERLGVEQARI
-640 IEPLQ
+640 IQHTQ
-645 HLGSVLKEIRYGRSI
+645 HLGSELNEIRYGRSI
-660 WRLLLYIALSCL
+660 WRLLLFIALSCL

-679 RPNTERLKTKEH
+679 RPSTERLKTKE

>member
-12 LLAISIPI
+12 MLAITIPI

-55 QWLLVILR
+55 QWLLVLLR
-63 TIAILCLIL
+63 TITILCLIL
-72 MFARPLMTGT
+72 MFSRPLITGT
-82 STGKLAGD
+82 LTSKLAGD
-90 VESRAVIVID
+90 IESRAVIVVD

-105 AVQTDDGTL
+105 AVHTDDGTL
-114 LDRAKSSLPAIL
+114 LDRAKSSLPVIL
-126 EGLEG
+126 KGLEG
-131 ETTVELYQTNPP
+131 GTTVELYQTNPP
-143 RKLFTGSHEE
+143 RKLFSGSQEE
-153 SGPIMNR
+153 GRSIMTR
-160 VNSIVQTNLN
+160 VKGIEQTNMT
-170 DNLWPMIDSVLHT
+170 DNLWTMIDSVLQM

-202 PSFAVD
+202 PSFTID
-208 SLVPNSDWK
+208 SLNPNSDWK

-226 KNNISV
+226 ENNISI

-253 VGNGGLTEK
+253 VGNGGVTDK

-273 ERVGQVV
+273 ERVGQIV
-280 SHFQPSRFKDFMFQ
+280 SQFQPSKFKDFMFQ

-305 KIVIPDD
+305 KIVIPAD
-312 DFPLDNFRNFELVIP
+312 DFPMDNFRNFDLVIP
-327 NQIAV
+327 NKIAV
-332 KVVGRSVEELFLL
+332 KVIGRSMEELFLL

-359 LIDRHVSDDV
+359 EIDRDLSDDV
-369 VEQLFLSDIDI
+369 ERLFLNDIDI
-380 LLLHNPAN
+380 LLLHNPTN

-399 FLMSGGGLI
+399 FLMNGGGLI

-413 DLNQTDPVAWPSL
+413 DLNQTDPVVWPSL
-426 LKLPELIQTRRLDG
+426 LKLPELIKTRHLDG

-445 ASIVEEDHSL
+445 TSIIDENHSL
-455 FTDLDIKN
+455 FTDLNINN

-511 PLNLRWNDLSVKG
+511 PLNLRWNDLPAKG

-537 GTKEFNTQ
+537 GTKEFNVQ
-545 PLLVGQVKIIDIK
+545 PLLVGQDKIIDIK
-558 GENINAEWILKT
+558 GENINAEWVLKT

-585 KLLIKQTSELG
+585 KLLITQTSELG
-596 SYNVFADGIFFTSFS
+596 SYHVFADGDLFSSFS

-620 SIRIDGETL
+620 SIRIEGEKL
-629 AKGLGIEQARI
+629 AERLGVEQARI
-640 IEPLQ
+640 IQHTQ
-645 HLGSVLKEIRYGRSI
+645 HLGSELKEIRYGRSI
-660 WRLLLYIALSCL
+660 WRLLLFIALSCL

-679 RPNTERLKTKEH
+679 RPSTERLKTKE

>member
-12 LLAISIPI
+12 MLAITIPI

-44 KHETIRHLRIK
+44 KHETIRRLRIK
-55 QWLLVILR
+55 QWLLVLLR

-72 MFARPLMTGT
+72 MFSRPLMTGT
-82 STGKLAGD
+82 LTSKLGGYI
-90 VESRAVIVID
+90 ESRAVIIVD

-105 AVQTDDGTL
+105 AVHTGDGTL

-126 EGLEG
+126 KGLEG

-143 RKLFTGSHEE
+143 RKLFSGSHEE
-153 SGPIMNR
+153 GRSIMTG
-160 VNSIVQTNLN
+160 VKGIVQTNMT
-170 DNLWPMIDSVLHT
+170 DNLWTMIDSVLQM

-202 PSFAVD
+202 PSFTID
-208 SLVPNSDWK
+208 SLNPNSDWK

-226 KNNISV
+226 ENNISI
-232 SEVSILSQIKL
+232 SEVSVLSQIKL

-253 VGNGGLTEK
+253 VGNGGVTDK

-273 ERVGQVV
+273 ERVGQIV
-280 SHFQPSRFKDFMFQ
+280 SQFEPSKFKDFMFQ

-312 DFPLDNFRNFELVIP
+312 DFPMDNFRNFDLVIP

-332 KVVGRSVEELFLL
+332 KVIGQSMEELFLL

-359 LIDRHVSDDV
+359 LIDRDLSDDV
-369 VEQLFLSDIDI
+369 ERLFLSDIDI
-380 LLLHNPAN
+380 LLLHNPTN

-399 FLMSGGGLI
+399 FLMNGGGLI

-426 LKLPELIQTRRLDG
+426 LKLPELIKTRHLDG

-445 ASIVEEDHSL
+445 TLIVDENHSL
-455 FTDLDIKN
+455 FTDLNINN

-492 HPLLVESKAFGSS
+492 HPLLIESKAFGSS

-511 PLNLRWNDLSVKG
+511 PLNLGWNDLSVKG

-537 GTKEFNTQ
+537 GTKEFNVQ
-545 PLLVGQVKIIDIK
+545 PLLVGQDKIIDIK
-558 GENINAEWILKT
+558 GDNINAEWVLMT
-570 PNENEIKLIPDYTNE
+570 PMENEIKLIPDYTNE
-585 KLLIKQTSELG
+585 KLLITQTSELG
-596 SYNVFADGIFFTSFS
+596 SYHVFADGNLFSSFS
-611 TELSPHELP
+611 TVLSPHELP
-620 SIRIDGETL
+620 SIRIEGEKLTES
-629 AKGLGIEQARI
+629 LGVEQARI
-640 IEPLQ
+640 IQHTQ
-645 HLGSVLKEIRYGRSI
+645 HLESELKEIRYGRSI
-660 WRLLLYIALSCL
+660 WRLLLFIALSCL
-672 VIESILG
+672 VIESFLG
-679 RPNTERLKTKEH
+679 RPSTERLKTKE

>member
-12 LLAISIPI
+12 LLAITIPI

-72 MFARPLMTGT
+72 MFSRPLMTGT
-82 STGKLAGD
+82 LTSKLVGN
-90 VESRAVIVID
+90 VESRAVIFVD

-105 AVQTDDGTL
+105 AVHTDDGTL
-114 LDRAKSSLPAIL
+114 LDRAKSSLPVIL
-126 EGLEG
+126 NGLEG
-131 ETTVELYQTNPP
+131 RTTVELYQTNPP
-143 RKLFTGSHEE
+143 RKLFSGSHEE
-153 SGPIMNR
+153 SRSIITRAKG
-160 VNSIVQTNLN
+160 IVQTNMT
-170 DNLWPMIDSVLHT
+170 DDLWTVIDSVLQT
-183 VEASEPNRECFI
+183 VKASEPNQECFI

-202 PSFAVD
+202 PSFKID
-208 SLVPNSDWK
+208 SLNPNSDWK
-217 YYCILQPKV
+217 FYCILQPKIE
-226 KNNISV
+226 NNISI
-232 SEVSILSQIKL
+232 SEVSVLSQIKL
-243 PNHLVKLNTR
+243 PDHLVKLNTR
-253 VGNGGLTEK
+253 VGNGGVTDK

-280 SHFQPSRFKDFMFQ
+280 SQFQPSKFKDFMFQ

-312 DFPLDNFRNFELVIP
+312 DFSMDNFRNFDLVIP

-332 KVVGRSVEELFLL
+332 KVIGQSIEELFLL

-359 LIDRHVSDDV
+359 LIDRHLSDDV
-369 VEQLFLSDIDI
+369 ERLFLSDIDI

-399 FLMSGGGLI
+399 FLMRGGGLI

-413 DLNQTDPVAWPSL
+413 DLNQTDPVSWPSL
-426 LKLPELIQTRRLDG
+426 LKLPELIQTHRLDG

-445 ASIVEEDHSL
+445 TSIVDDNHSL
-455 FTDLDIKN
+455 FADLDINN

-505 GFVFTS
+505 GFIFTS
-511 PLNLRWNDLSVKG
+511 PLNLRWNDLPVKG

-537 GTKEFNTQ
+537 GTKEFNIQ
-545 PLLVGQVKIIDIK
+545 PLLVGQDKIIDIK
-558 GENINAEWILKT
+558 GENINAEWVLKT
-570 PNENEIKLIPDYTNE
+570 PNGNQIKLIPDYTNE
-585 KLLIKQTSELG
+585 KLLITQTSELG
-596 SYNVFADGIFFTSFS
+596 SYHVFADGNRFSSFS

-620 SIRIDGETL
+620 SIRIEGETL
-629 AKGLGIEQARI
+629 AEGLGIEQARI
-640 IEPLQ
+640 IEPTQ
-645 HLGSVLKEIRYGRSI
+645 HLGSELKEIRYGRSI
-660 WRLLLYIALSCL
+660 WRLLLFIALSCL
-672 VIESILG
+672 VIESIIG
-679 RPNTERLKTKEH
+679 RPNTERLKTKEQ

>member
-12 LLAISIPI
+12 MLAITIPI

-55 QWLLVILR
+55 QWLLVLLR

-72 MFARPLMTGT
+72 MFSRPLMTGT
-82 STGKLAGD
+82 LTSKLAGD
-90 VESRAVIVID
+90 IESRAVIVVD

-126 EGLEG
+126 KGLEG

-143 RKLFTGSHEE
+143 RKLFSGSHEE
-153 SGPIMNR
+153 GRSIMTI
-160 VNSIVQTNLN
+160 VKGIVQTNMT
-170 DNLWPMIDSVLHT
+170 DNLWTMIDSVLQM

-202 PSFAVD
+202 PSFKID
-208 SLVPNSDWK
+208 SLNPNSDWK

-226 KNNISV
+226 ENNISI
-232 SEVSILSQIKL
+232 SEVSVLSQIKL

-253 VGNGGLTEK
+253 VGNGGVTEK

-273 ERVGQVV
+273 ERVGQIV
-280 SHFQPSRFKDFMFQ
+280 SQFEPNKFKDFMFQ

-312 DFPLDNFRNFELVIP
+312 DFPMDNFRNFDLVIP

-332 KVVGRSVEELFLL
+332 KIIGQSMEELFLL

-359 LIDRHVSDDV
+359 LIDRDLSDDV
-369 VEQLFLSDIDI
+369 ERLFLSDIDI
-380 LLLHNPAN
+380 LLLHNPTN

-399 FLMSGGGLI
+399 FLMNGGGLI

-426 LKLPELIQTRRLDG
+426 LKLPELIKTRHLDG

-445 ASIVEEDHSL
+445 TSIVDENHSL
-455 FTDLDIKN
+455 FTDLKIDN

-472 GYNEVRLQMN
+472 SYNEVRLQRN

-511 PLNLRWNDLSVKG
+511 PLNLGWNDLSVKG

-537 GTKEFNTQ
+537 GTKEFNVQ
-545 PLLVGQVKIIDIK
+545 PLLVGQDKIIDIK
-558 GENINAEWILKT
+558 GENINAKWVLMT
-570 PNENEIKLIPDYTNE
+570 PMENEIKLIPDYTNE
-585 KLLIKQTSELG
+585 KLLITQTSELG
-596 SYNVFADGIFFTSFS
+596 SYHVFADGNLFSSFS
-611 TELSPHELP
+611 TVLSPHELP
-620 SIRIDGETL
+620 SIRIEGGKL
-629 AKGLGIEQARI
+629 AESLGIEQARI
-640 IEPLQ
+640 IQQTQ
-645 HLGSVLKEIRYGRSI
+645 HLGAELKEIRYGRSI
-660 WRLLLYIALSCL
+660 WRLLLFIALSCL
-672 VIESILG
+672 LIESILG
-679 RPNTERLKTKEH
+679 RPNTERLKTKEY

>member
-1 MTFLSPSILWG
+1 MTFLSPTVLWG
-12 LLAISIPI
+12 LAAASIPI
-20 IIHLISLRHT
+20 IIHLLSLRHT
-30 RDTEFSTLRFIKSL
+30 REVEFSTLRFIKEL
-44 KHETIRHLRIK
+44 EHKTIRRLKLRQLLLVLLRI
-55 QWLLVILR
+55 LVI
-63 TIAILCLIL
+63 ICLIL
-72 MFARPLMTGT
+72 MVARPVQQGFVPGWMAAEKET
-82 STGKLAGD
+82 
-90 VESRAVIVID
+90 RVIIFVD

-105 AVQTDDGTL
+105 SLVSDGITL
-114 LDRAKSSLPAIL
+114 LENAKESAL
-126 EGLEG
+126 EIADSFEG
-131 ETTVELYQTNPP
+131 QTRIEIYHTNPAKRVFNGKP
-143 RKLFTGSHEE
+143 GDTSLRNVVAAIPQTFSTDHLWVT
-153 SGPIMNR
+153 
-160 VNSIVQTNLN
+160 VNSVLQNLK
-170 DNLWPMIDSVLHT
+170 VK
-183 VEASEPNRECFI
+183 EPNRECFI

-202 PSFAVD
+202 PSFKID
-208 SLVPNSDWK
+208 SLNPNSDWK

-226 KNNISV
+226 ENNISI
-232 SEVSILSQIKL
+232 SEVSVLSQIKL

-253 VGNGGLTEK
+253 VGNGGMTEK

-312 DFPLDNFRNFELVIP
+312 DFPLDNFRNFDLVIP

-332 KVVGRSVEELFLL
+332 KVIGQSVEELFLL
-345 DLALSAITGETELL
+345 ELALNAIIGETELL
-359 LIDRHVSDDV
+359 LIDRHVSDDL
-369 VEQLFLSDIDI
+369 ERLFLSDIDI

-426 LKLPELIQTRRLDG
+426 LKLPELIQTRLLDG

-445 ASIVEEDHSL
+445 ASIVENDHSL
-455 FTDLDIKN
+455 FADLDINN

-492 HPLLVESKAFGSS
+492 HPLLVESKAFGNS

-511 PLNLRWNDLSVKG
+511 PLNLRWNDLPVKG

-537 GTKEFNTQ
+537 ATREFNTQ
-545 PLLVGQVKIIDIK
+545 PILVGQDKIIDIK
-558 GENINAEWILKT
+558 GENIIAEWILKT
-570 PNENEIKLIPDYTNE
+570 PDENEIKLIPDYTNE
-585 KLLIKQTSELG
+585 KLLITQTSELG
-596 SYNVFADGIFFTSFS
+596 SYNVFADGNFFSSFS

-620 SIRIDGETL
+620 SIRIEGETL
-629 AKGLGIEQARI
+629 AEGLGIEQARI
-640 IEPLQ
+640 IEPTQ
-645 HLGSVLKEIRYGRSI
+645 HLGSELKEIRYGRSI
-660 WRLLLYIALSCL
+660 WRLLLFIALSCL

-679 RPNTERLKTKEH
+679 RPNTERLKTKEQ

>member
-12 LLAISIPI
+12 MLAITIPI

-55 QWLLVILR
+55 QWLLVLLR
-63 TIAILCLIL
+63 TITILCLIL
-72 MFARPLMTGT
+72 MFSRPLITGT
-82 STGKLAGD
+82 LTSKLAGD
-90 VESRAVIVID
+90 IESRAVIVVD

-105 AVQTDDGTL
+105 AVHTDDGTL
-114 LDRAKSSLPAIL
+114 LDRAKSSVPAIL
-126 EGLEG
+126 KGLEG
-131 ETTVELYQTNPP
+131 MTTVELYQTNPP
-143 RKLFTGSHEE
+143 RKLFSGSQEE
-153 SGPIMNR
+153 GRSIMTR
-160 VNSIVQTNLN
+160 VKGIEQTNMT
-170 DNLWPMIDSVLHT
+170 DNLWTMIDSVVQM

-202 PSFAVD
+202 PSFTID
-208 SLVPNSDWK
+208 SLNPNSDWK

-226 KNNISV
+226 ENNISI
-232 SEVSILSQIKL
+232 SEVSVLSQIKL

-253 VGNGGLTEK
+253 VGNGGVTDK

-273 ERVGQVV
+273 ERVGQIV
-280 SHFQPSRFKDFMFQ
+280 SQFQPSKFKDFMFQ

-305 KIVIPDD
+305 KIVIPAD
-312 DFPLDNFRNFELVIP
+312 DFPMDNFRNFDLVIP
-327 NQIAV
+327 NKIAV
-332 KVVGRSVEELFLL
+332 KVIGRSMEELFLL

-359 LIDRHVSDDV
+359 EIDRDLSDDV
-369 VEQLFLSDIDI
+369 ERLFLNDIDI
-380 LLLHNPAN
+380 LLLHNPTN

-399 FLMSGGGLI
+399 FLMNGGGLI

-413 DLNQTDPVAWPSL
+413 DLNQTDPVVWPSL
-426 LKLPELIQTRRLDG
+426 LKLPELIKTRHLDG

-445 ASIVEEDHSL
+445 TSIVDENHSL
-455 FTDLDIKN
+455 FTDLNINN

-511 PLNLRWNDLSVKG
+511 PLNLRWNDLPAKG

-537 GTKEFNTQ
+537 GTKEFNVQ
-545 PLLVGQVKIIDIK
+545 PLLVGQDKIIDIK
-558 GENINAEWILKT
+558 GENINAEWVLKT

-585 KLLIKQTSELG
+585 KLLITQTSELG
-596 SYNVFADGIFFTSFS
+596 SYHVFADGDLFSSFS

-620 SIRIDGETL
+620 SIRIEGEKL
-629 AKGLGIEQARI
+629 AERLGVEQARI
-640 IEPLQ
+640 IQHTQ
-645 HLGSVLKEIRYGRSI
+645 HLGSELNEIRYGRSI
-660 WRLLLYIALSCL
+660 WRLLLFIALSCL

-679 RPNTERLKTKEH
+679 RPSTERLKTKE

>member
-12 LLAISIPI
+12 MLAITIPI

-44 KHETIRHLRIK
+44 KHETIRRLRIK
-55 QWLLVILR
+55 QWLLVLLR

-72 MFARPLMTGT
+72 MFSRPLMTGT
-82 STGKLAGD
+82 LTSKLAGD
-90 VESRAVIVID
+90 IESRAVIIVD

-105 AVQTDDGTL
+105 AVHTGDGTL

-126 EGLEG
+126 KGLEG

-143 RKLFTGSHEE
+143 RKLFSGSHEE
-153 SGPIMNR
+153 GRSIMTG
-160 VNSIVQTNLN
+160 VKGIVQTNMT
-170 DNLWPMIDSVLHT
+170 DNLWTMIDSVLQM

-202 PSFAVD
+202 PSFTID
-208 SLVPNSDWK
+208 SLNPNSDWK

-226 KNNISV
+226 ENNISI
-232 SEVSILSQIKL
+232 SEVSVLSQIKL

-253 VGNGGLTEK
+253 VGNGGVIDK

-273 ERVGQVV
+273 ERVGQIV
-280 SHFQPSRFKDFMFQ
+280 SQFEPSKFKDFMFQ

-312 DFPLDNFRNFELVIP
+312 DFPMDNFRNFDLVIP

-332 KVVGRSVEELFLL
+332 KVIGQSMEELFLL

-359 LIDRHVSDDV
+359 LIDRDLSDDV
-369 VEQLFLSDIDI
+369 ERLFLSDIDI
-380 LLLHNPAN
+380 LLLHNPTN

-399 FLMSGGGLI
+399 FLMNGGGLI

-426 LKLPELIQTRRLDG
+426 LKLPELIKTRHLDG

-445 ASIVEEDHSL
+445 TLIVDENHSL
-455 FTDLDIKN
+455 FTDLNINN

-492 HPLLVESKAFGSS
+492 HPLLIESKAFGSS

-511 PLNLRWNDLSVKG
+511 PLNLGWNDLSVKG

-537 GTKEFNTQ
+537 GTKEFNVQ
-545 PLLVGQVKIIDIK
+545 PLLVGQDKIIDIK
-558 GENINAEWILKT
+558 GDNINAEWVLMT
-570 PNENEIKLIPDYTNE
+570 PMENEIKLIPDYTNE
-585 KLLIKQTSELG
+585 KLLITQTSELG
-596 SYNVFADGIFFTSFS
+596 SYHVFADGNLFSSFS
-611 TELSPHELP
+611 TVLSPHELP
-620 SIRIDGETL
+620 SIRIEGEKLTES
-629 AKGLGIEQARI
+629 LGVEQARI
-640 IEPLQ
+640 IQHTQ
-645 HLGSVLKEIRYGRSI
+645 HLESELKEIRYGRSI
-660 WRLLLYIALSCL
+660 WRLLLFIALSCL

-679 RPNTERLKTKEH
+679 RPSTERLKTKE

>member
-12 LLAISIPI
+12 MLAITIPI

-44 KHETIRHLRIK
+44 KHETIRRLRIK
-55 QWLLVILR
+55 QWLLVLLR

-72 MFARPLMTGT
+72 MFSRPLMTGT
-82 STGKLAGD
+82 LTSKLGGYI
-90 VESRAVIVID
+90 ESRAVIIVD

-105 AVQTDDGTL
+105 AVHTGDGTL

-126 EGLEG
+126 KGLEG

-143 RKLFTGSHEE
+143 RKLFSGSHEE
-153 SGPIMNR
+153 GRSIMAG
-160 VNSIVQTNLN
+160 VKGIVQTNMT
-170 DNLWPMIDSVLHT
+170 DNLWTMIDSVLQM

-202 PSFAVD
+202 PSFTID
-208 SLVPNSDWK
+208 SLNPNSDWK

-226 KNNISV
+226 ENNISI
-232 SEVSILSQIKL
+232 SEVSVLSQIKL

-253 VGNGGLTEK
+253 VGNGGVTDK

-273 ERVGQVV
+273 ERVGQIV
-280 SHFQPSRFKDFMFQ
+280 SQFEPSKFKDFMFQ

-312 DFPLDNFRNFELVIP
+312 DFPMDNFRNFDLVIP

-332 KVVGRSVEELFLL
+332 KVIGQSMEELFLL

-359 LIDRHVSDDV
+359 LIDRDLSDDV
-369 VEQLFLSDIDI
+369 ERLFLSDIDI
-380 LLLHNPAN
+380 LLLHNPTN

-399 FLMSGGGLI
+399 FLMNGGGLI

-426 LKLPELIQTRRLDG
+426 LKLPELIKTRHLDG

-445 ASIVEEDHSL
+445 TLIVDENHSL
-455 FTDLDIKN
+455 FTDLNINN

-492 HPLLVESKAFGSS
+492 HPLLIESKAFGSS

-511 PLNLRWNDLSVKG
+511 PLNLGWNDLSVKG

-537 GTKEFNTQ
+537 GTKEFNVQ
-545 PLLVGQVKIIDIK
+545 PLLVGQDKIIDIK
-558 GENINAEWILKT
+558 GDNINAEWVLMT
-570 PNENEIKLIPDYTNE
+570 PMENEIKLIPDYTNE
-585 KLLIKQTSELG
+585 KLLITQTSELG
-596 SYNVFADGIFFTSFS
+596 SYHVFADGNLFSSFS
-611 TELSPHELP
+611 TVLSPHELP
-620 SIRIDGETL
+620 SIRIEGEKLTES
-629 AKGLGIEQARI
+629 LGVEQARI
-640 IEPLQ
+640 IQHTQ
-645 HLGSVLKEIRYGRSI
+645 HLESELKEIRYGRSI
-660 WRLLLYIALSCL
+660 WRLLLFIALSCL
-672 VIESILG
+672 VIESFLG
-679 RPNTERLKTKEH
+679 RPSTERLKTKE

>member
-1 MTFLSPSILWG
+1 
-12 LLAISIPI
+12 
-20 IIHLISLRHT
+20 
-30 RDTEFSTLRFIKSL
+30 
-44 KHETIRHLRIK
+44 
-55 QWLLVILR
+55 
-63 TIAILCLIL
+63 
-72 MFARPLMTGT
+72 MFARPLMIGT

-170 DNLWPMIDSVLHT
+170 DNLWSMIDSVLHT

-585 KLLIKQTSELG
+585 KLLITQTSELG
-596 SYNVFADGIFFTSFS
+596 SYNVFADGNHFSSFS

-620 SIRIDGETL
+620 SIRIEGETL
-629 AKGLGIEQARI
+629 AEGLGIEQARI
-640 IEPLQ
+640 IEPTQ
-645 HLGSVLKEIRYGRSI
+645 HLGSELKEIRYGRSI
-660 WRLLLYIALSCL
+660 WRLLLFIALSCL

-679 RPNTERLKTKEH
+679 RPNTERLKTKEQ

>member
-12 LLAISIPI
+12 LLAITIPI

-44 KHETIRHLRIK
+44 KHETIRRLRIK
-55 QWLLVILR
+55 QWLLVLLR

-72 MFARPLMTGT
+72 MFSRPLMTGT
-82 STGKLAGD
+82 LSSKLGGYI
-90 VESRAVIVID
+90 ESRAVIIVD

-105 AVQTDDGTL
+105 AVHTGDGTL

-126 EGLEG
+126 KGLEG

-143 RKLFTGSHEE
+143 RKLFSGSHEE
-153 SGPIMNR
+153 GRSIMTG
-160 VNSIVQTNLN
+160 VKGIVQTNMT
-170 DNLWPMIDSVLHT
+170 DNLWIMIDSVLQM

-202 PSFAVD
+202 PSFTID
-208 SLVPNSDWK
+208 SLNPNSDWK

-226 KNNISV
+226 ENNISI
-232 SEVSILSQIKL
+232 SEVSVLSQIKL

-253 VGNGGLTEK
+253 VGNGGVTDK

-273 ERVGQVV
+273 ERVGQIV
-280 SHFQPSRFKDFMFQ
+280 SQFEPSKFKDFMFQ

-312 DFPLDNFRNFELVIP
+312 DFPMDNFRNFDLVIP

-332 KVVGRSVEELFLL
+332 KVIGQSMEELFLL

-359 LIDRHVSDDV
+359 LIDRDLSDDV
-369 VEQLFLSDIDI
+369 ERLFLSDIDI
-380 LLLHNPAN
+380 LLLHNPTN

-399 FLMSGGGLI
+399 FLMNGGGLI

-426 LKLPELIQTRRLDG
+426 LKLPELIKTRHLDG

-445 ASIVEEDHSL
+445 TLIVDENHSL
-455 FTDLDIKN
+455 FTDLNINN

-492 HPLLVESKAFGSS
+492 HPLLIESKAFGSS

-511 PLNLRWNDLSVKG
+511 PLNLGWNDLSVKG

-537 GTKEFNTQ
+537 GTKEFNVQ
-545 PLLVGQVKIIDIK
+545 PLLVGQDKIIDIK
-558 GENINAEWILKT
+558 GDNINAEWVLMT
-570 PNENEIKLIPDYTNE
+570 PMENEIKLIPDYTNE
-585 KLLIKQTSELG
+585 KLLITQTSELG
-596 SYNVFADGIFFTSFS
+596 SYHVFADGNLVSSFS
-611 TELSPHELP
+611 TVLSPHELP
-620 SIRIDGETL
+620 SIRIEGEKLTES
-629 AKGLGIEQARI
+629 LGVEQARI
-640 IEPLQ
+640 IQHTQ
-645 HLGSVLKEIRYGRSI
+645 HLESELKEIRYGRSI
-660 WRLLLYIALSCL
+660 WRLLLFIALSCL

-679 RPNTERLKTKEH
+679 RPSTERLKTKE

>member
-12 LLAISIPI
+12 LLAITIPI

-44 KHETIRHLRIK
+44 KHETIRRLRIK
-55 QWLLVILR
+55 QWLLVLLR

-72 MFARPLMTGT
+72 MFSRPLMTGT
-82 STGKLAGD
+82 LTSKLGGYI
-90 VESRAVIVID
+90 ESRAVIIVD

-105 AVQTDDGTL
+105 AVHTGDGTL

-126 EGLEG
+126 KGLEG

-143 RKLFTGSHEE
+143 RKLFSGSHEE
-153 SGPIMNR
+153 GRSIMTG
-160 VNSIVQTNLN
+160 VKGIVQTNMT
-170 DNLWPMIDSVLHT
+170 DNLWTMIDSVLQM

-202 PSFAVD
+202 PSFTID
-208 SLVPNSDWK
+208 SLNPNSDWK

-226 KNNISV
+226 ENNISI
-232 SEVSILSQIKL
+232 SEVSVLSQIKL

-253 VGNGGLTEK
+253 VGNGGVTDK

-273 ERVGQVV
+273 ERVGQIV
-280 SHFQPSRFKDFMFQ
+280 SQFEPSKFKDFMFQ

-312 DFPLDNFRNFELVIP
+312 DFPMDNFRNFDLVIP

-332 KVVGRSVEELFLL
+332 KVIGQSMEELFLL

-359 LIDRHVSDDV
+359 LIDRDLSDDV
-369 VEQLFLSDIDI
+369 ERLFLSDIDI
-380 LLLHNPAN
+380 LLLHNPTN

-399 FLMSGGGLI
+399 FLMNGGGLI

-426 LKLPELIQTRRLDG
+426 LKLPELIKTRHLDG

-445 ASIVEEDHSL
+445 TLIVDENHSL
-455 FTDLDIKN
+455 FTDLNINN

-492 HPLLVESKAFGSS
+492 HPLLIESKAFGSS

-511 PLNLRWNDLSVKG
+511 PLNLGWNDLSVKG

-537 GTKEFNTQ
+537 GTKEFNVQ
-545 PLLVGQVKIIDIK
+545 PLLVGQDKIIDIK
-558 GENINAEWILKT
+558 GDNINAEWVLMT
-570 PNENEIKLIPDYTNE
+570 PMENEIKLIPDYTNE
-585 KLLIKQTSELG
+585 KLLITQTSELG
-596 SYNVFADGIFFTSFS
+596 SYHVFADGNLFSSFS
-611 TELSPHELP
+611 TVLSPHELP
-620 SIRIDGETL
+620 SIRIEGEKLTES
-629 AKGLGIEQARI
+629 LGVEQARI
-640 IEPLQ
+640 IQHTQ
-645 HLGSVLKEIRYGRSI
+645 HLESELKEIRYGRSI
-660 WRLLLYIALSCL
+660 WRLLLFIALSCL

-679 RPNTERLKTKEH
+679 RPSTERLKTKE

>member
-55 QWLLVILR
+55 QWLLLLLR
-63 TIAILCLIL
+63 TIAILFLIL

-90 VESRAVIVID
+90 VESRAVIVVD

-105 AVQTDDGTL
+105 AVLTDDGTL

-126 EGLEG
+126 QGLEG

-153 SGPIMNR
+153 SGLIIKR
-160 VNSIVQTNLN
+160 VNGIVQTNLA
-170 DNLWPMIDSVLHT
+170 DNLWSMIDSVLHT

-208 SLVPNSDWK
+208 SLIPNSDWK

-226 KNNISV
+226 ENNISV
-232 SEVSILSQIKL
+232 SEVSVLSQIKL

-253 VGNGGLTEK
+253 VGNGGMTEK

-332 KVVGRSVEELFLL
+332 KVVGQSVEELFLL
-345 DLALSAITGETELL
+345 DLALSAITGDTELL
-359 LIDRHVSDDV
+359 LLDRQVSDDV
-369 VEQLFLSDIDI
+369 ERLFLSDIDI

-388 LSNSAIEDLQR
+388 LSNSAIEDLQS

-445 ASIVEEDHSL
+445 TSIVEENHSL
-455 FTDLDIKN
+455 FTDLNINN
-463 MNEELPQVF
+463 MKEELPQVY

-492 HPLLVESKAFGSS
+492 HPFLVESKVFGSS

-511 PLNLRWNDLSVKG
+511 PLNLRWNDLPVKG

-545 PLLVGQVKIIDIK
+545 PLLVGQDKIIDIK
-558 GENINAEWILKT
+558 GENINAEWVLKT

-585 KLLIKQTSELG
+585 KLLITQTSELG
-596 SYNVFADGIFFTSFS
+596 SYTVFADGNLFSSFS
-611 TELSPHELP
+611 TLLSPHELP
-620 SIRIDGETL
+620 FIRIEGETL
-629 AKGLGIEQARI
+629 AENLGIEQARI
-640 IEPLQ
+640 IEPTQ
-645 HLGSVLKEIRYGRSI
+645 HLGSELKEIRYGRSI
-660 WRLLLYIALSCL
+660 WRLLLFIVLSSL

-679 RPNTERLKTKEH
+679 RPNTEKLKTKEQ

>member
-12 LLAISIPI
+12 MLAITIPI

-44 KHETIRHLRIK
+44 KHETIRRLRIK
-55 QWLLVILR
+55 QWLLVLLR

-72 MFARPLMTGT
+72 MFSRPLMTGT
-82 STGKLAGD
+82 LTSKLAGD
-90 VESRAVIVID
+90 IESRAVIIVD

-105 AVQTDDGTL
+105 AVHTGDGTL

-126 EGLEG
+126 KGLEG

-143 RKLFTGSHEE
+143 RKLFSGSHEE
-153 SGPIMNR
+153 GRSIMTG
-160 VNSIVQTNLN
+160 VKGIVQTNMT
-170 DNLWPMIDSVLHT
+170 DNLWTMIDSVLQM

-202 PSFAVD
+202 PSFTID
-208 SLVPNSDWK
+208 SLNPNSDWK

-226 KNNISV
+226 ENNISI
-232 SEVSILSQIKL
+232 SEVSVLSQIKL

-253 VGNGGLTEK
+253 VGNGGVTDK

-273 ERVGQVV
+273 ERVGQIV
-280 SHFQPSRFKDFMFQ
+280 SQFEPSKFKDFMFQ

-312 DFPLDNFRNFELVIP
+312 DFPMDNFRNFDLVIP

-332 KVVGRSVEELFLL
+332 KVIGQSMEELFLL

-359 LIDRHVSDDV
+359 LIDRDLSDDV
-369 VEQLFLSDIDI
+369 ERLFLSDIDI
-380 LLLHNPAN
+380 LLLHNPTN

-399 FLMSGGGLI
+399 FLMNGGGLI

-426 LKLPELIQTRRLDG
+426 LKLPELIKTRHLDG

-445 ASIVEEDHSL
+445 TLIVDENHSL
-455 FTDLDIKN
+455 FTDLNINN

-492 HPLLVESKAFGSS
+492 HPLLIESKAFGSS

-511 PLNLRWNDLSVKG
+511 PLNLGWNDLSVKG

-537 GTKEFNTQ
+537 GTKEFNVQ
-545 PLLVGQVKIIDIK
+545 PLLVGQDKIIDIK
-558 GENINAEWILKT
+558 GDNINAEWVLMT
-570 PNENEIKLIPDYTNE
+570 PMENEIKLIPDYTNE
-585 KLLIKQTSELG
+585 KLLITQTSELG
-596 SYNVFADGIFFTSFS
+596 SYHVFADGNLVSSFS
-611 TELSPHELP
+611 TVLSPHELP
-620 SIRIDGETL
+620 SIRIEGEKLTES
-629 AKGLGIEQARI
+629 LGVEQARI
-640 IEPLQ
+640 IQHTQ
-645 HLGSVLKEIRYGRSI
+645 HLESELKEIRYGRSI
-660 WRLLLYIALSCL
+660 WRLLLFIALSCL

-679 RPNTERLKTKEH
+679 RPSTERLKTKD

>member
-12 LLAISIPI
+12 MLAITIPI

-55 QWLLVILR
+55 QWLLVLLR
-63 TIAILCLIL
+63 TITILCLIL
-72 MFARPLMTGT
+72 MFSRPLITGT
-82 STGKLAGD
+82 LTSKLAGD
-90 VESRAVIVID
+90 IESRAVIVVD

-105 AVQTDDGTL
+105 AVHTDDGTL
-114 LDRAKSSLPAIL
+114 LDRAKSSVPAIL
-126 EGLEG
+126 KGLEG
-131 ETTVELYQTNPP
+131 MTTVELYQTNPP
-143 RKLFTGSHEE
+143 RKLFSGSQEE
-153 SGPIMNR
+153 GRSIMTK
-160 VNSIVQTNLN
+160 VKGIVQTNMT
-170 DNLWPMIDSVLHT
+170 DNLWTMIDSVLQM

-202 PSFAVD
+202 PSFTID
-208 SLVPNSDWK
+208 SLNPNSDWK

-226 KNNISV
+226 ENNISI
-232 SEVSILSQIKL
+232 SEVSVLSQIKL

-253 VGNGGLTEK
+253 VGNGGVTDK

-273 ERVGQVV
+273 ERVGQIV
-280 SHFQPSRFKDFMFQ
+280 SQFQPSKFKDFMFQ

-312 DFPLDNFRNFELVIP
+312 DFPMDNFRNFDLVIP
-327 NQIAV
+327 NKIAV
-332 KVVGRSVEELFLL
+332 KVIGRSMEELFLL

-359 LIDRHVSDDV
+359 EIYRDLSDDV
-369 VEQLFLSDIDI
+369 ERLFLNDIDI
-380 LLLHNPAN
+380 LLLHNPTN

-399 FLMSGGGLI
+399 FLMNGGGLI

-413 DLNQTDPVAWPSL
+413 DLNQTDPVVWPSL
-426 LKLPELIQTRRLDG
+426 LKLPELIKTRHLDG

-445 ASIVEEDHSL
+445 TSIVDENHSL
-455 FTDLDIKN
+455 FTDLNINN

-511 PLNLRWNDLSVKG
+511 PLNLRWNDLPAKG

-537 GTKEFNTQ
+537 GTKEFNVQ
-545 PLLVGQVKIIDIK
+545 PLLVGQDKIIDIK
-558 GENINAEWILKT
+558 GENINAEWVLKT

-585 KLLIKQTSELG
+585 KLLITQTSELG
-596 SYNVFADGIFFTSFS
+596 SYHVFADGDLFSSFS

-620 SIRIDGETL
+620 SIRIEGEKL
-629 AKGLGIEQARI
+629 AERLGVEQARI
-640 IEPLQ
+640 IQHTQ
-645 HLGSVLKEIRYGRSI
+645 HLGSELNEIRYGRSI
-660 WRLLLYIALSCL
+660 WRLLLFIALSCL

-679 RPNTERLKTKEH
+679 RPSTERVKTKE

>member
-55 QWLLVILR
+55 QWLLLLLR
-63 TIAILCLIL
+63 TIAILFLIL

-90 VESRAVIVID
+90 VESRAVIVVD

-105 AVQTDDGTL
+105 AVLTDDGTL

-126 EGLEG
+126 QGLEG

-153 SGPIMNR
+153 SGPIIKR
-160 VNSIVQTNLN
+160 VNGIVQTNLA
-170 DNLWPMIDSVLHT
+170 DNLWSMIDSVLHT

-208 SLVPNSDWK
+208 SLIPNSDWK

-226 KNNISV
+226 ENNISV
-232 SEVSILSQIKL
+232 SEVSVLSQIKL

-253 VGNGGLTEK
+253 VGNGGMTEK

-332 KVVGRSVEELFLL
+332 KVVGQSVEELFLL
-345 DLALSAITGETELL
+345 DLALSAITGDTELL
-359 LIDRHVSDDV
+359 LLDRQVSDDV
-369 VEQLFLSDIDI
+369 ERLFLSDIDI

-445 ASIVEEDHSL
+445 TSIVEENHSL
-455 FTDLDIKN
+455 FTDLNINN
-463 MNEELPQVF
+463 MKEELPQVY

-492 HPLLVESKAFGSS
+492 HPFLVESKVFGSS

-511 PLNLRWNDLSVKG
+511 PLNLRWNDLPVKG

-545 PLLVGQVKIIDIK
+545 PLLVGQDKIIDIK
-558 GENINAEWILKT
+558 GENINAEWVLKT

-585 KLLIKQTSELG
+585 KLLITQTNELG
-596 SYNVFADGIFFTSFS
+596 SYTVFADGNLFSSFS
-611 TELSPHELP
+611 TLLSPHELP
-620 SIRIDGETL
+620 FIRIEGETL
-629 AKGLGIEQARI
+629 AENLGIEQARI
-640 IEPLQ
+640 IEPTQ
-645 HLGSVLKEIRYGRSI
+645 HLGSELKEIRYGRSI
-660 WRLLLYIALSCL
+660 WRLLLFIVLSSL

-679 RPNTERLKTKEH
+679 RPNTEKLKTKEQ

>member
-12 LLAISIPI
+12 MLAITIPI

-55 QWLLVILR
+55 QWLLVLLR
-63 TIAILCLIL
+63 TITILCLIL
-72 MFARPLMTGT
+72 MFSRPLITGT
-82 STGKLAGD
+82 LTSKLAGD
-90 VESRAVIVID
+90 IESRAVIVVD

-105 AVQTDDGTL
+105 AVHTDDGTL

-126 EGLEG
+126 KGLEG
-131 ETTVELYQTNPP
+131 GTTVELYQTNPP
-143 RKLFTGSHEE
+143 RKLFSGSQEE
-153 SGPIMNR
+153 VRSIMTR
-160 VNSIVQTNLN
+160 VKGIVQTNMT
-170 DNLWPMIDSVLHT
+170 DNLWTMIDSVLQM

-202 PSFAVD
+202 PSFTID
-208 SLVPNSDWK
+208 SLNPNSDWK

-226 KNNISV
+226 ENNISI
-232 SEVSILSQIKL
+232 SEVSVLSQIKL

-253 VGNGGLTEK
+253 VGNGGVTDK

-273 ERVGQVV
+273 ERVGQIV
-280 SHFQPSRFKDFMFQ
+280 SQFQPSKFKDFMFQ

-305 KIVIPDD
+305 KIVIPAD
-312 DFPLDNFRNFELVIP
+312 DFPMDNFRNFDLVIP
-327 NQIAV
+327 NKIAV
-332 KVVGRSVEELFLL
+332 KVIGRSMEELFLL

-359 LIDRHVSDDV
+359 EIDRDLSDDV
-369 VEQLFLSDIDI
+369 ERLFLNDIDI
-380 LLLHNPAN
+380 LLLHNPTN

-399 FLMSGGGLI
+399 FLMNGGGLI

-413 DLNQTDPVAWPSL
+413 DLNQTDPVVWPSL
-426 LKLPELIQTRRLDG
+426 LKLPELIKTRHLDG

-445 ASIVEEDHSL
+445 TSIVDENHSL
-455 FTDLDIKN
+455 FTDLNINN

-511 PLNLRWNDLSVKG
+511 PLNLRWNDLPAKG

-537 GTKEFNTQ
+537 GTKEFNVQ
-545 PLLVGQVKIIDIK
+545 PLLVGQDKIIDIK
-558 GENINAEWILKT
+558 GENINAEWVLKT

-585 KLLIKQTSELG
+585 KLLITQTSELG
-596 SYNVFADGIFFTSFS
+596 SYHVFADGDLFSSFS
-611 TELSPHELP
+611 TELSPNELP
-620 SIRIDGETL
+620 SIRIEGEKL
-629 AKGLGIEQARI
+629 AERLGVEQARI
-640 IEPLQ
+640 IQHTQ
-645 HLGSVLKEIRYGRSI
+645 HLGSELNEIRYGRSI
-660 WRLLLYIALSCL
+660 WRLLLFIALSCL

-679 RPNTERLKTKEH
+679 RPSTERLKTKE

>member
-12 LLAISIPI
+12 MLAITIPI

-44 KHETIRHLRIK
+44 KHETIRRLRIK
-55 QWLLVILR
+55 QWLLVLLR

-72 MFARPLMTGT
+72 MFSRPLMTGT
-82 STGKLAGD
+82 LTSKLGGYI
-90 VESRAVIVID
+90 ESRAVIIVD

-105 AVQTDDGTL
+105 AVHTGDGTL

-126 EGLEG
+126 KGLEG

-143 RKLFTGSHEE
+143 RKLFSGSHEE
-153 SGPIMNR
+153 GRSIMTG
-160 VNSIVQTNLN
+160 VKGIVQTNMT
-170 DNLWPMIDSVLHT
+170 DNLWTMIDSVLQM

-202 PSFAVD
+202 PSFTID
-208 SLVPNSDWK
+208 SLNPNSDWK

-226 KNNISV
+226 ENNISI
-232 SEVSILSQIKL
+232 SEVSVLSQIKL

-253 VGNGGLTEK
+253 VGNGGVTDK

-273 ERVGQVV
+273 ERVGQIV
-280 SHFQPSRFKDFMFQ
+280 SQFEPSKFKDFMFQ

-312 DFPLDNFRNFELVIP
+312 DFPMDNFRNFDLVIP

-332 KVVGRSVEELFLL
+332 KVIGQSMEELFLL

-359 LIDRHVSDDV
+359 LIDRDLSDDV
-369 VEQLFLSDIDI
+369 ERLFLSDIDI
-380 LLLHNPAN
+380 LLLHNPTN

-399 FLMSGGGLI
+399 FLMNGGGLI

-426 LKLPELIQTRRLDG
+426 LKLPELIKTRHLDG

-445 ASIVEEDHSL
+445 TLIVDENHSL
-455 FTDLDIKN
+455 FTDLNINN

-492 HPLLVESKAFGSS
+492 HPLLIESKAFGSS

-511 PLNLRWNDLSVKG
+511 PLNLGWNDLSVKG

-537 GTKEFNTQ
+537 GTKEFNVQ
-545 PLLVGQVKIIDIK
+545 PLLVGQDKIIDIK
-558 GENINAEWILKT
+558 GDNINAEWVLMT
-570 PNENEIKLIPDYTNE
+570 PMENEIKLIPDYTNE
-585 KLLIKQTSELG
+585 KLLITQTSELG
-596 SYNVFADGIFFTSFS
+596 SYHVFADGNLFSSFS
-611 TELSPHELP
+611 TVLSPHELP
-620 SIRIDGETL
+620 SIRIEGEKLTES
-629 AKGLGIEQARI
+629 LGVEQARI
-640 IEPLQ
+640 IQHTQ
-645 HLGSVLKEIRYGRSI
+645 HLESELKEIRYGRSV
-660 WRLLLYIALSCL
+660 WRLLLFIALSCL
-672 VIESILG
+672 VIVSILG
-679 RPNTERLKTKEH
+679 RPSTERLKTKD

>member
-12 LLAISIPI
+12 LLAITIPI

-55 QWLLVILR
+55 QWLLVLLR

-72 MFARPLMTGT
+72 MFSRPLMTGT
-82 STGKLAGD
+82 LTGKLAGY
-90 VESRAVIVID
+90 VESRAVIVVD

-105 AVQTDDGTL
+105 AVHTDDGTL

-126 EGLEG
+126 KGLDG

-143 RKLFTGSHEE
+143 RKLFSGSHKE
-153 SGPIMNR
+153 SGSIMPR
-160 VNSIVQTNLN
+160 VKGIVQTNMA
-170 DNLWPMIDSVLHT
+170 DNLWTVIDSVLQT

-202 PSFAVD
+202 PSFSID
-208 SLVPNSDWK
+208 SLNPNSDWK

-226 KNNISV
+226 ENNISI
-232 SEVSILSQIKL
+232 SEVSVLSQIKL

-253 VGNGGLTEK
+253 IGNGGVTEK

-280 SHFQPSRFKDFMFQ
+280 SQFQPSKFKDFMFQ
-294 VYPGKTGIING
+294 VYPGETGIING

-332 KVVGRSVEELFLL
+332 KVIGQSVEELFLL
-345 DLALSAITGETELL
+345 ELALNAIIGETELL
-359 LIDRHVSDDV
+359 LIDRHVSDDL
-369 VEQLFLSDIDI
+369 ERLFLSDIDI

-399 FLMSGGGLI
+399 FLMRGGGLI

-440 ESFFS
+440 DSFFS
-445 ASIVEEDHSL
+445 TSIMEEDHSL

-492 HPLLVESKAFGSS
+492 HPLLIESKAFGSV

-511 PLNLRWNDLSVKG
+511 PLNLRWNDLPVKG

-537 GTKEFNTQ
+537 ATREFNTQ
-545 PLLVGQVKIIDIK
+545 PLLVGQDKIIDIK
-558 GENINAEWILKT
+558 GENIIAEWILKT
-570 PNENEIKLIPDYTNE
+570 PDENEIKLIPDYTNE
-585 KLLIKQTSELG
+585 KLLITQTSELG
-596 SYNVFADGIFFTSFS
+596 SYNVFADGNLFSSFS

-620 SIRIDGETL
+620 SIRIEGEAL
-629 AKGLGIEQARI
+629 AEGLGIEQARI
-640 IEPLQ
+640 IEPTQ
-645 HLGSVLKEIRYGRSI
+645 HLGSELKEIRYGRSI
-660 WRLLLYIALSCL
+660 WRLLLFIALSCL

-679 RPNTERLKTKEH
+679 RPNTERLKTKEQ